1 MSSNRSDDS
10 SLLRQ
15 VNGELDQNEAMK
27 RALNLSKAQSC
38 SQEEHKTRTKG
49 KPLCRFYFTPYG
61 CMKGYQC
68 LFRHDEDTET
78 GMSPE
83 ESHRVRTAGAA
94 LCRFFSSP
102 TGCQYGF
109 SCAYSHV
116 VKRSTSSSGSAQ
128 HGEEDK
134 ESSSKDD
141 DDSDEKCSI
150 CLECPSG
157 TVGLM
162 QNCDHV
168 FCMECI
174 SKWRS
179 KASADGDTSVEHKR
193 TCPICRKKSF
203 FVVPSSRPLKGKL
216 RESAIESFKLVCSS
230 RPCKNFVRR
239 RHVCVCVSSSLQHFR
254 EKLRSRT
261 KTGTTRGQQLHKTKS
276 ILQVRTQLFLRTS
289 KQRWN

>member
-1 MSSNRSDDS
+1 
-10 SLLRQ
+10 
-15 VNGELDQNEAMK
+15 
-27 RALNLSKAQSC
+27 
-38 SQEEHKTRTKG
+38 
-49 KPLCRFYFTPYG
+49 
-61 CMKGYQC
+61 
-68 LFRHDEDTET
+68 
-78 GMSPE
+78 MSPE

-102 TGCQYGF
+102 SGCQYGF
-109 SCAYSHV
+109 SCAYSHG
-116 VKRSTSSSGSAQ
+116 VKRRTSSSGSAQ
-128 HGEEDK
+128 LGKEDGK
-134 ESSSKDD
+134 ESSKEDE
-141 DDSDEKCSI
+141 DSEDKCSI

-179 KASADGDTSVEHKR
+179 KASADRDTSVEHKR

-239 RHVCVCVSSSLQHFR
+239 RHVCVCVSSSFQHFR